1 MPRTMTLLEKE
12 HYSSVFP
19 KLKVNDVVVTAEETS
34 RYNCIAWTL
43 GIIDRW
49 VWPLDGDTLGDFDG
63 LYRQYGYKRSA
74 EGSIAVF
81 GIGQSQVTHG
91 CVLTVEPYWESKLGA
106 SIRIRHR
113 LCELESLDYGTVIA
127 FYNREKTLSEDAGAY
142 AEGVVDRRRHD
153 LATAHKQMTTVLD
166 SAVSSIDRRTVEEF
180 ERRYASWEK
189 SCKSFRIQIQSNPA
203 ARRSNKEFG
212 ELVGMGEQIIPLVVQ
227 KLMSTDNFF
236 ALQVYEELQPDKALH
251 VKDQS
256 AQFEGEQM
264 RAKRTA
270 ERWLAQF

>member
-1 MPRTMTLLEKE
+1 MTLLERK
-12 HYSSVFP
+12 HYSTVFP
-19 KLKVNDVVVTAEETS
+19 KLNVDNAIVTAEESS

-43 GIIDRW
+43 GITDRW

-63 LYRQYGYKRSA
+63 LYGQYGYKRSP
-74 EGSIAVF
+74 EESGSIAVF
-81 GIGQSQVTHG
+81 GIDQSRVTHG
-91 CVLTVEPYWESKLGA
+91 CILTKRPLWESKLGA

-113 LCELESLDYGTVIA
+113 LRELESLDYGTVIA

-142 AEGVVDRRRHD
+142 VEGVVDRRRHD
-153 LATAHKQMTTVLD
+153 LATVHKQMTTVLD

-189 SCKSFRIQIQSNPA
+189 SCKGFRVWIQSNPA
-203 ARRSNKEFG
+203 ARKKNKEFG
-212 ELVGMGEQIIPLVVQ
+212 ELVEMGEQVIPLVVQ